1 MIWVWP
7 ESGPVAFI
15 ESAAA
20 EPAVNQRVKDVDPGA
35 GSHCEGVGLML
46 IHHKLPSFW
55 TLATCLLMYLFFIT
69 LLIGLSAWSAV
80 SYLYYCTIA
89 ERDCAV

>member
-1 MIWVWP
+1 MLLGMIWVWP

-35 GSHCEGVGLML
+35 GSHCEGVTA
-46 IHHKLPSFW
+46 KFEW
-55 TLATCLLMYLFFIT
+55 TLAICLMLYLFFDT
-69 LLIGLSAWSAV
+69 LPIGLSAWFAISD
-80 SYLYYCTIA
+80 LYYCRIA
-89 ERDCAV
+89 ERELAM